1 MIGHLEGIAM
11 SESQPEQAAMPSH
24 VTNQRGREV
33 NLDDVRAVIA
43 RAADELGRRIAT
55 WIDEEKLPSLKFAE
69 TGVALDLHAV
79 RYIMYR
85 QSLASDMRPEAEC
98 ERLYALIDRK
108 TSGDFALTLLKMYL
122 GRSKVS
128 GGRWA
133 MAIAGILGDDRV
145 VPVLMQQIRT
155 WVLGNHV
162 VLAQSAVEAL
172 ARLGSDAAL
181 CAVDAIALKY
191 RTRKKVA
198 KAATEA
204 LALAAES
211 QGITVDELGD
221 RIVPWLDFEPGK
233 PRLIEEKDKQIEVR
247 IGLDFKLAF
256 RDTVKGKKI
265 ASLPASLS
273 EEIKSQYKNLAAT
286 LREVVKG
293 QILRMESLMVRQ
305 FRWRIDRWKALFLV
319 HPVLFSFAVRLI
331 WAIYDNHGQLQATF
345 RALEDGTLTN
355 QYDEHVALPGNES
368 GRATIG
374 VVHPLELSRQQRLA
388 WDTHLG
394 DYKIFAPFTQLERRV
409 VLPKGSERTIRIS
422 TTYRNIEVN
431 GMSIRGRLDRLGWQR
446 GPVGD
451 GGMIVHFRK
460 HFLGGVDA
468 IVELDGMPILGLDAH
483 TTITLGRFY
492 FCRAGAVGHEG
503 SAYDAPSNDG
513 DPRLLS
519 YGEVSPIVYSE
530 TLGDLAK
537 ITGKSDTQN
546 GE

>member
-1 MIGHLEGIAM
+1 M
-11 SESQPEQAAMPSH
+11 SESYPEQDAMPSR
-24 VTNQRGREV
+24 VTNQRPREV
-33 NLDDVRAVIA
+33 SLDDVRATIA
-43 RAADELGRRIAT
+43 RAGDKLGRRLAT
-55 WIDEEKLPSLKFAE
+55 WIDEAKLPPLKFAE
-69 TGVALDLHAV
+69 TDVALDLLAV
-79 RYIMYR
+79 RYMMYR
-85 QSLASDMRPEAEC
+85 QSLAPEMRPEAEC

-122 GRSKVS
+122 GRTKVS

-181 CAVDAIALKY
+181 CAVDAIAVKY

-211 QGITVDELGD
+211 QGITVAELGD

-247 IGLDFKLAF
+247 IGLDFKVAF
-256 RDTVKGKKI
+256 RDKVKGKKI

-293 QILRMESLMVRQ
+293 QIPRMESLMVRQ
-305 FRWRIDRWKALFLV
+305 FRWPIDRWKALFLV
-319 HPVLFSFAVRLI
+319 HPVLFPFAVRLI

-345 RALEDGTLTN
+345 RALEDRTLTN
-355 QYDEHVALPGNES
+355 QYDEHVALPDNES
-368 GRATIG
+368 GRVTIG
-374 VVHPLELSRQQRLA
+374 AVYPLELTPQERLA
-388 WDTHLG
+388 WNTHLG
-394 DYKIFAPFTQLERRV
+394 DYKIVAPFTQLERRV
-409 VLPKGSERTIRIS
+409 VLPKESERTIRIS
-422 TTYRNIEVN
+422 MTYRNIEVN

-468 IVELDGMPILGLDAH
+468 IMELDGMPILGLDAQ
-483 TTITLGRFY
+483 TTVTMGRFY
-492 FCRAGAVGHEG
+492 FCRADTVGHGE

-519 YGEVSPIVYSE
+519 FGHVPPIVYSE

-537 ITGKSDTQN
+537 IAGRGDTQN